1 MKVKEMEV
9 EQRPREKALRYG
21 LESLSDLEL
30 VALILQS
37 GNKNRSV
44 FEIASDVLKES
55 EGLSKLMLMHVNTLM
70 QIQGIREVKALQL
83 LASVELSKRVIR
95 SKVYHASIMR
105 PEDVIEWFE
114 FEYGSLPQECF
125 IALYLDTK
133 SKLISHRVLFK
144 GTLNESVV
152 HPREVFKE
160 AFLQNANSVLIA
172 HNHPSGDCTPSKAD
186 FEVTYKMVHV
196 AMTMGVN
203 LIDHIIVGQNQYY
216 SFKEHKYL
224 D

>member
-1 MKVKEMEV
+1 MEV

-55 EGLSKLMLMHVNTLM
+55 EGLSKLMIMHVNTLM

-83 LASVELSKRVIR
+83 LASVELSKRVIK
-95 SKVYHASIMR
+95 SKVYHAPILK
-105 PEDVIEWFE
+105 PEDVIEWFK
-114 FEYGSLPQECF
+114 FEYGTMSQECF

-196 AMTMGVN
+196 AMTMGVC
-203 LIDHIIVGQNQYY
+203 LVDHIIVCKNQYY

>member
-44 FEIASDVLKES
+44 FEIASDVLKEN
-55 EGLSKLMLMHVNTLM
+55 EGLSKLMSMHVNTLM

-114 FEYGSLPQECF
+114 FEYGSMPQECF

-160 AFLQNANSVLIA
+160 AFLQNANSVLLA

>member
-55 EGLSKLMLMHVNTLM
+55 ESLSKLMTMHVNTLM

-83 LASVELSKRVIR
+83 LASVELSKRVIK
-95 SKVYHASIMR
+95 SKVYHAPILK
-105 PEDVIEWFE
+105 PEDVIEWFK
-114 FEYGSLPQECF
+114 FEYGTMSQECF

-196 AMTMGVN
+196 AMTMGVC
-203 LIDHIIVGQNQYY
+203 LVDHIIVCKNQYY

>member
-1 MKVKEMEV
+1 MEV

-44 FEIASDVLKES
+44 FEIASDVLKDS
-55 EGLSKLMLMHVNTLM
+55 EGLSKLMQMHVNTLM

-83 LASVELSKRVIR
+83 LASVELSKRVIK
-95 SKVYHASIMR
+95 SKVYHASILK

-114 FEYGSLPQECF
+114 FEYGVLQQECF

-133 SKLISHRVLFK
+133 SKLIAHRVLFK
-144 GTLNESVV
+144 GTLNESTV

-172 HNHPSGDCTPSKAD
+172 HNHPSGDCTPSQAD

-196 AMTMGVN
+196 AITMGVH
-203 LIDHIIVGQNQYY
+203 LVDHIIVGQNQYY

>member
-1 MKVKEMEV
+1 MEV
-9 EQRPREKALRYG
+9 EKRPREKALRYG

-44 FEIASDVLKES
+44 FEIASDVLKQS
-55 EGLSKLMLMHVNTLM
+55 EGLSKLMQMHVNTLM

-83 LASVELSKRVIR
+83 LASVELSKRVIK
-95 SKVYHASIMR
+95 SKVYHAPILK

-114 FEYGSLPQECF
+114 FEYGVLQQECF

-133 SKLISHRVLFK
+133 SKLIAHRVLFK
-144 GTLNESVV
+144 GTLNESTV

-172 HNHPSGDCTPSKAD
+172 HNHPSGDCTPSQAD

-196 AMTMGVN
+196 AITMGVH
-203 LIDHIIVGQNQYY
+203 LVDHIIVGQNQYY

>member
-1 MKVKEMEV
+1 M
-9 EQRPREKALRYG
+9 L
-21 LESLSDLEL
+21 L
-30 VALILQS
+30 
-37 GNKNRSV
+37 
-44 FEIASDVLKES
+44 FLK
-55 EGLSKLMLMHVNTLM
+55 
-70 QIQGIREVKALQL
+70 
-83 LASVELSKRVIR
+83 
-95 SKVYHASIMR
+95 
-105 PEDVIEWFE
+105 PEDVIEWFK
-114 FEYGSLPQECF
+114 FEYGTMSQECF

-196 AMTMGVN
+196 AMTMGVC
-203 LIDHIIVGQNQYY
+203 LVDHIIVCKNQYY

>member
-1 MKVKEMEV
+1 MEV

-55 EGLSKLMLMHVNTLM
+55 EGLSKLMTMRVNTLM

-83 LASVELSKRVIR
+83 LASVELSKRVIK
-95 SKVYHASIMR
+95 SKVYHAPILK
-105 PEDVIEWFE
+105 PEDVIEWFK
-114 FEYGSLPQECF
+114 FEYGTMSQECF

-196 AMTMGVN
+196 AMTMGGCLV
-203 LIDHIIVGQNQYY
+203 DHIIVCKNQYY

>member
-1 MKVKEMEV
+1 MEV
-9 EQRPREKALRYG
+9 EQRPREKVLRYG

-55 EGLSKLMLMHVNTLM
+55 ESLSKLMSMHVNTLM

>member
-55 EGLSKLMLMHVNTLM
+55 EGLSKLMTMNVNTLM

-83 LASVELSKRVIR
+83 LASVELSKRVIK
-95 SKVYHASIMR
+95 SKVYHAPILK
-105 PEDVIEWFE
+105 PEDVIEWFK
-114 FEYGSLPQECF
+114 FEYGTMSQECF

-196 AMTMGVN
+196 AMTMGVC
-203 LIDHIIVGQNQYY
+203 LVDHIIVCKNQYY

>member
-1 MKVKEMEV
+1 MEV
-9 EQRPREKALRYG
+9 EQRPREKALRNG

-55 EGLSKLMLMHVNTLM
+55 EGLSKLMQMHVNTLM
-70 QIQGIREVKALQL
+70 QIPGIREVKALQL
-83 LASVELSKRVIR
+83 LASVELSKRVFK
-95 SKVYHASIMR
+95 SKAYHASILKS
-105 PEDVIEWFE
+105 EDVIEWFE
-114 FEYGSLPQECF
+114 FEYGALNQECF

-144 GTLNESVV
+144 GTLNESTV

-186 FEVTYKMVHV
+186 FEVTYKMIQV
-196 AMTMGVN
+196 AMTMGVH
-203 LIDHIIVGQNQYY
+203 LIDHIIVGKNQYY

>member
-1 MKVKEMEV
+1 MEV

-55 EGLSKLMLMHVNTLM
+55 EGLSKLMLMHANTLM

-95 SKVYHASIMR
+95 SKVYHTSIMR

>member
-1 MKVKEMEV
+1 MEV

-44 FEIASDVLKES
+44 FEIASDVLKEG
-55 EGLSKLMLMHVNTLM
+55 EGLSKLMSMHVNTLM

>member
-55 EGLSKLMLMHVNTLM
+55 EGLSKLMSMHVNTLM

-83 LASVELSKRVIR
+83 LASVELSKLSLDQR
-95 SKVYHASIMR
+95 YIM
-105 PEDVIEWFE
+105 PP
-114 FEYGSLPQECF
+114 L
-125 IALYLDTK
+125 
-133 SKLISHRVLFK
+133 
-144 GTLNESVV
+144 
-152 HPREVFKE
+152 
-160 AFLQNANSVLIA
+160 
-172 HNHPSGDCTPSKAD
+172 
-186 FEVTYKMVHV
+186 
-196 AMTMGVN
+196 
-203 LIDHIIVGQNQYY
+203 
-216 SFKEHKYL
+216 
-224 D
+224 

>member
-44 FEIASDVLKES
+44 FEIASAVLKES
-55 EGLSKLMLMHVNTLM
+55 EGLSKLMTMHVNTLM

-83 LASVELSKRVIR
+83 LASVELSKRVIK
-95 SKVYHASIMR
+95 SKVYHAPILK
-105 PEDVIEWFE
+105 PEDVIEWFK
-114 FEYGSLPQECF
+114 FEYGTMSQECF

-196 AMTMGVN
+196 AMTMGVC
-203 LIDHIIVGQNQYY
+203 LVDHIIVCKNQYY

>member
-1 MKVKEMEV
+1 MEV

-44 FEIASDVLKES
+44 FEIASDVLIES
-55 EGLSKLMLMHVNTLM
+55 EGLSKLMSMHVNTLM

>member
-55 EGLSKLMLMHVNTLM
+55 EGLSKLMAMHVNTLM

-83 LASVELSKRVIR
+83 LASVELSKRVIK
-95 SKVYHASIMR
+95 SKVYHAPILK
-105 PEDVIEWFE
+105 PEDVIEWFK
-114 FEYGSLPQECF
+114 FEYGTMSQECF

-196 AMTMGVN
+196 AMTMGVC
-203 LIDHIIVGQNQYY
+203 LVDHIIVCKNQYY

>member
-1 MKVKEMEV
+1 MEV

-44 FEIASDVLKES
+44 FEIASDVLKE
-55 EGLSKLMLMHVNTLM
+55 
-70 QIQGIREVKALQL
+70 
-83 LASVELSKRVIR
+83 VELSKRVIR

>member
-1 MKVKEMEV
+1 MEV

-55 EGLSKLMLMHVNTLM
+55 EGLSKLMQMHVNTLM

-83 LASVELSKRVIR
+83 LASVELSKRVIK
-95 SKVYHASIMR
+95 SKVYHAPILK

-114 FEYGSLPQECF
+114 FEYGVLQQECF

-133 SKLISHRVLFK
+133 SKLIAHRVLFK
-144 GTLNESVV
+144 GTLNESTF

-172 HNHPSGDCTPSKAD
+172 HNHPSGDCTPSQAD

-196 AMTMGVN
+196 AITMGVH
-203 LIDHIIVGQNQYY
+203 LVDHIIVGQNQYY

>member
-1 MKVKEMEV
+1 MEV

-44 FEIASDVLKES
+44 FEIASDVLKER
-55 EGLSKLMLMHVNTLM
+55 EGLSKLMQMHVNTLM

-83 LASVELSKRVIR
+83 LASVELSKRVIK
-95 SKVYHASIMR
+95 SKVYHASILK

-114 FEYGSLPQECF
+114 FEYGVLQQECF

-133 SKLISHRVLFK
+133 SKLIAHRVLFK
-144 GTLNESVV
+144 GTLNESTV

-172 HNHPSGDCTPSKAD
+172 HNHPSGDCTPSQAD

-196 AMTMGVN
+196 AITMGVH
-203 LIDHIIVGQNQYY
+203 LVDHIIVGQNQYY

>member
-1 MKVKEMEV
+1 MEV

-55 EGLSKLMLMHVNTLM
+55 EGLSKLMTMHVNTLM

-83 LASVELSKRVIR
+83 LASVELSKRVIK
-95 SKVYHASIMR
+95 SKVYHAPILK
-105 PEDVIEWFE
+105 PEDVIEWFK
-114 FEYGSLPQECF
+114 FEYGTMSQECF

-160 AFLQNANSVLIA
+160 AFLQNAVVRQL
-172 HNHPSGDCTPSKAD
+172 
-186 FEVTYKMVHV
+186 
-196 AMTMGVN
+196 
-203 LIDHIIVGQNQYY
+203 
-216 SFKEHKYL
+216 
-224 D
+224 

>member
-1 MKVKEMEV
+1 MEV

-55 EGLSKLMLMHVNTLM
+55 EGLSKLMQMHVNTLM

-114 FEYGSLPQECF
+114 FEYGSLPQESF

>member
-1 MKVKEMEV
+1 MEV

-44 FEIASDVLKES
+44 FEIASDVLKVG
-55 EGLSKLMLMHVNTLM
+55 EGLSKLMSMHVNTLM

>member
-1 MKVKEMEV
+1 MEV

-55 EGLSKLMLMHVNTLM
+55 EGLLKLMSMHVNTLM

>member
-1 MKVKEMEV
+1 MEV

-55 EGLSKLMLMHVNTLM
+55 EGLSKLMSMNVNTLM

>member
-55 EGLSKLMLMHVNTLM
+55 EGLSKLMQMHVNTLM

-83 LASVELSKRVIR
+83 LASVELSKRVIK
-95 SKVYHASIMR
+95 SKVYHAPILK
-105 PEDVIEWFE
+105 PEDVIEWFK
-114 FEYGSLPQECF
+114 FEYGTMSQECF

-186 FEVTYKMVHV
+186 FEVTYKMVRV
-196 AMTMGVN
+196 AMTMGVC
-203 LIDHIIVGQNQYY
+203 LVDHIIVCKNQYY

>member
-1 MKVKEMEV
+1 MEV

-55 EGLSKLMLMHVNTLM
+55 EGLSKLMAMHVNTLM

-83 LASVELSKRVIR
+83 LASVELSKRVIK
-95 SKVYHASIMR
+95 SKVYHAPILK
-105 PEDVIEWFE
+105 PEDVIEWFK
-114 FEYGSLPQECF
+114 FEYGTMSQECF

-196 AMTMGVN
+196 AMTMGVC
-203 LIDHIIVGQNQYY
+203 LVDHIIVCKNQYY

>member
-1 MKVKEMEV
+1 M
-9 EQRPREKALRYG
+9 
-21 LESLSDLEL
+21 
-30 VALILQS
+30 ILQS

-55 EGLSKLMLMHVNTLM
+55 EGLSKLRQMHVNTLM

-83 LASVELSKRVIR
+83 LASVELSKRVIK
-95 SKVYHASIMR
+95 SKVYHASILK

-114 FEYGSLPQECF
+114 FEYGVLQQECF

-133 SKLISHRVLFK
+133 SKLIAHRVLFK
-144 GTLNESVV
+144 GTLNESTV

-172 HNHPSGDCTPSKAD
+172 HNHPSGDCTPSQAD

-196 AMTMGVN
+196 AITMGVH
-203 LIDHIIVGQNQYY
+203 LVDHIIVGQNQYY

>member
-1 MKVKEMEV
+1 MEV

-55 EGLSKLMLMHVNTLM
+55 EGLSKLMQMHVNTLM

-83 LASVELSKRVIR
+83 LASVELSKRVIK
-95 SKVYHASIMR
+95 SKVYHAPILK

-114 FEYGSLPQECF
+114 FEYGVLQQECF

-133 SKLISHRVLFK
+133 SKLIAHRVLFK
-144 GTLNESVV
+144 GTLNESTV

-172 HNHPSGDCTPSKAD
+172 HNHPSGDCTPSQAD

-196 AMTMGVN
+196 AITMGVH
-203 LIDHIIVGQNQYY
+203 LVDHIIVGQNQYY

>member
-55 EGLSKLMLMHVNTLM
+55 EGLSKLMQMHVNTLM

-83 LASVELSKRVIR
+83 LASVELSKRVIK
-95 SKVYHASIMR
+95 SKVYHASILK

-114 FEYGSLPQECF
+114 FEYGVLQQECF

-133 SKLISHRVLFK
+133 SKLIAHRVLFK
-144 GTLNESVV
+144 GTLNESTV

-196 AMTMGVN
+196 AMTMGVC
-203 LIDHIIVGQNQYY
+203 LVDHIIVGQNQYY

>member
-1 MKVKEMEV
+1 MEV

-55 EGLSKLMLMHVNTLM
+55 EGLSKLMQMHVNTLM
-70 QIQGIREVKALQL
+70 QIQGIREVKALRL
-83 LASVELSKRVIR
+83 LASVELSKRVIK
-95 SKVYHASIMR
+95 SKVYHASILK

-114 FEYGSLPQECF
+114 FEYGVLQQECF

-133 SKLISHRVLFK
+133 SKLIAHRVLFK
-144 GTLNESVV
+144 GTLNESTV

-172 HNHPSGDCTPSKAD
+172 HNHPSGDCTPSQAD

-196 AMTMGVN
+196 AITMGVH
-203 LIDHIIVGQNQYY
+203 LVDHIIVGQNQYY

>member
-55 EGLSKLMLMHVNTLM
+55 EGLSKLMQMHVNTLM

-83 LASVELSKRVIR
+83 LASVELSKRVIK
-95 SKVYHASIMR
+95 SKVYHAPVLK

-114 FEYGSLPQECF
+114 FEYGVLQQECF

-133 SKLISHRVLFK
+133 SKLIAHRVLFK
-144 GTLNESVV
+144 GTLNESTV

-172 HNHPSGDCTPSKAD
+172 HNHPSGDCTPSQAD

-196 AMTMGVN
+196 AITMGVH
-203 LIDHIIVGQNQYY
+203 LVDHIIVGQNQYY

>member
-9 EQRPREKALRYG
+9 EQRPREKALRNG

-55 EGLSKLMLMHVNTLM
+55 EGLSKLMSMHVNTLM

-133 SKLISHRVLFK
+133 SKLIAHRVLFK
-144 GTLNESVV
+144 GTLNESTV

-172 HNHPSGDCTPSKAD
+172 HNHPSGDCTPSQAD

-196 AMTMGVN
+196 AITMGVH
-203 LIDHIIVGQNQYY
+203 LVDHIIVGQNQYY